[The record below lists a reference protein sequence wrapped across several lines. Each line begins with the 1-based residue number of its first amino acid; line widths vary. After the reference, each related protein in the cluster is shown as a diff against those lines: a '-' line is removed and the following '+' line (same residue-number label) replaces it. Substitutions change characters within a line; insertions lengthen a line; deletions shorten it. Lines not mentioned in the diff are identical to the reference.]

1 MKIIVFQELHQNNL
15 KTYEQ
20 DLARRDITINSI
32 AQDVLTGE
40 LIDPFNGKQDIK
52 NGVIRAITEHF
63 LEDPLRVYRVA
74 RFAAMLNFEVDKA
87 TLNMMNSLKDELST
101 LSEERIN
108 IILKK
113 ELSLEISYIRREL
126 SG

>member
-52 NGVIRAITEHF
+52 NGIIRAATEHF